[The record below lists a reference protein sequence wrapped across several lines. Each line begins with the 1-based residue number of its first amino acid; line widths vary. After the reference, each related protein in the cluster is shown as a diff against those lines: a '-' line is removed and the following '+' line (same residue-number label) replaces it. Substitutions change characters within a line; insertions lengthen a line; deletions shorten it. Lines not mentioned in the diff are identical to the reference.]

1 MIDDMIND
9 ALTIEISWNNHSPL
23 NNNYFS
29 SPKLSLISNTKL
41 QWSRKEFDRRLII
54 GDIETASS
62 LKPTLFSYRQ
72 SKVEKMRLDQYFNRR
87 QFEYNK
93 KIKIRSNFLHKNTIC
108 RSRINSK
115 KSDRSQELHQLYN
128 TMHLRNR
135 TSKSKRKESIF
146 INQYYDKISNNLDQK
161 EINFNGT
168 LINVESSINLE
179 DISSVWTNQQG
190 ENSMLQITLY

>member
-9 ALTIEISWNNHSPL
+9 ALTIEISWNNYSPL

-54 GDIETASS
+54 DDIKTASS

-72 SKVEKMRLDQYFNRR
+72 NKVEKMRLDQYFNRR

-115 KSDRSQELHQLYN
+115 KSDRNQELHQLYN

-161 EINFNGT
+161 EINFNRT